1 MTDLSQD
8 WRLHRHSLTAHSLDE
23 AHQAHQRPAHAVPGL
38 RCCLLVASVREKW
51 MRCGAGCG
59 TLIIIRDTTVQSPSL
74 PSWGC
79 ELSSTRA
86 PLLQSCQSNVASSH
100 QCDSPQLIP
109 HPSSSPASPGLRR
122 GCQLQILT
130 NGQWCQ
136 WKLGWKDC
144 SCLPHNWRFSLPR
157 VSTLQIDGDAV
168 FYRLVPCKS
177 VSEGDNNSQR

>member
-109 HPSSSPASPGLRR
+109 HPSSSPASQVWDEDASSRSSQMDNDASESWAGRIAPICLTIGDFLFLEF
-122 GCQLQILT
+122 QLYKLMLT
-130 NGQWCQ
+130 RC
-136 WKLGWKDC
+136 
-144 SCLPHNWRFSLPR
+144 F
-157 VSTLQIDGDAV
+157 ID
-168 FYRLVPCKS
+168 
-177 VSEGDNNSQR
+177 

>member
-51 MRCGAGCG
+51 CVCGAGCG

-109 HPSSSPASPGLRR
+109 HPSSSPASQVWHEDASSRSSQMDNDASESWAGRIAPVCLTIGDFLFLEF
-122 GCQLQILT
+122 QLYKLMLT
-130 NGQWCQ
+130 
-136 WKLGWKDC
+136 
-144 SCLPHNWRFSLPR
+144 RYF
-157 VSTLQIDGDAV
+157 ID
-168 FYRLVPCKS
+168 
-177 VSEGDNNSQR
+177 